1 MAQKKVTE
9 KTSPAKPQ
17 GKATHPESPATK
29 SDPWERIKIE
39 PTPEGYESFVGT
51 RDDLIAAGICTE
63 EQFPLPPRRSMSY
76 SCNLGNWT
84 TSKVKGGYRHQVEGR
99 EAMAKRRI
107 MEAMQ
112 AETSSAVK
120 EFARQLWIA
129 ICRVTPKP
137 MGPKSLVNDS
147 RFHMTRKSEERLWAA
162 ASHLYHT
169 AGEIEISPDSPAF
182 DVIPKPPRRR
192 PTLTVVA

>member
-1 MAQKKVTE
+1 MASKKITE
-9 KTSPAKPQ
+9 KSTAANPQSKSPK
-17 GKATHPESPATK
+17 SPVTA
-29 SDPWERIKIE
+29 DPWERIKIE

-76 SCNLGNWT
+76 RCDLGNWT

-112 AETSSAVK
+112 AETSTAAH

-129 ICRVTPKP
+129 ICRVIPDVRG
-137 MGPKSLVNDS
+137 GPKTLVNDS
-147 RFHMTRKSEERLWAA
+147 RFHMTKKADERLWAA
-162 ASHLYHT
+162 ANYLYLT
-169 AGEIEISPDSPAF
+169 ALEIEISPDSPAF
-182 DVIPKPPRRR
+182 DVAPKPPRRR
-192 PTLTVVA
+192 PTLTLVG